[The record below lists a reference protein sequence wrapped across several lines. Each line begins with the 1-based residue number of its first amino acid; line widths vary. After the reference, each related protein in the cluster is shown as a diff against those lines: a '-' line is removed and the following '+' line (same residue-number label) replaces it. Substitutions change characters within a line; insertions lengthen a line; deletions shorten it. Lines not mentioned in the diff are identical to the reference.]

1 MMKIPDMPPARR
13 ASLAAA
19 LLACCMLGAPAGV
32 DAAGSAA
39 WSAAPYSLGQGL
51 YFPAQ
56 GLRLGGYANLQY
68 YDVANEPATLNT
80 RDISL
85 FITKDLGSR
94 AQLFTELEAG
104 NAVRLGGSR
113 SNREHSE
120 LDVERLYVDYR
131 AHPWLNLRLGK
142 FLTPVG
148 QWNQVHA
155 DPLTWT
161 VSRPLATSSAFAR
174 HAAGAMAFGTVTTHG
189 HDLDYWVFADDSRDL
204 NVGSEQ
210 DRAYAA
216 SGAALPNHNN
226 FRHAFGGRVL
236 WHARGDRFTVG
247 MSVLGYQLD
256 APRRSYRLVGVDF
269 GWNGRYVSLDGE
281 GIYREGGS
289 PGQPAETGG
298 FVEAEVPLVRQL
310 YLVGRLERYR
320 ALAPAQTVTLRTL
333 ALNFRP
339 VPGLVFKLEHRDGNR
354 STELA
359 PAGWLASF
367 AVLF

>member
-1 MMKIPDMPPARR
+1 MKIPDMPPAWR
-13 ASLAAA
+13 APLVAA
-19 LLACCMLGAPAGV
+19 LLGCFLLGIPAGTR
-32 DAAGSAA
+32 AAGFGD
-39 WSAAPYSLGQGL
+39 WSTAPYSLGQGM

-68 YDVANEPATLNT
+68 YDVANESPTLNT

-85 FITKDLGSR
+85 FVTKDLGSR
-94 AQLFTELEAG
+94 AQLFTELDAG
-104 NAVRLGGSR
+104 DAIQLGGSR
-113 SNREHSE
+113 ANRRHSE

-131 AHPWLNLRLGK
+131 ANPWLNVRVGK

-174 HAAGAMAFGTVTTHG
+174 HAAGAMAFGTVTAHG
-189 HDLDYWVFADDSRDL
+189 HDLDYWVFADDSRDFD
-204 NVGSEQ
+204 VGPDQ

-216 SGAALPNHNN
+216 SGADLPNRNN
-226 FRHAFGGRVL
+226 FRHALGARVL
-236 WHARGDRFTVG
+236 WHAHDDRFTLG
-247 MSVLGYQLD
+247 MSALGYRLD
-256 APRRSYRLVGVDF
+256 VPRQSYRLVGLDF
-269 GWNGRYVSLDGE
+269 GWNGRYFSLDGE
-281 GIYREGGS
+281 GVYRKGGS
-289 PGQPAETGG
+289 PGRSAETGG
-298 FVEAEVPLVRQL
+298 FVEAEVPLARQL
-310 YLVGRLERYR
+310 FLIGRLERYR
-320 ALAPAQTVTLRTL
+320 ASAPLQTLTLRTL

-359 PAGWLASF
+359 PPGWLASF

>member
-1 MMKIPDMPPARR
+1 MKIPDMPPARR
-13 ASLAAA
+13 APLAAT
-19 LLACCMLGAPAGV
+19 LLAGCMLFATTGV
-32 DAAGSAA
+32 HAAGTDA

-68 YDVANEPATLNT
+68 YDVANEPPTLNT

-85 FITKDLGSR
+85 FVTKDLGSR
-94 AQLFTELEAG
+94 AQLFTELDAG
-104 NAVRLGGSR
+104 DAVQLGGSR
-113 SNREHSE
+113 ANRKHGE
-120 LDVERLYVDYR
+120 LDIERLYVDYR
-131 AHPWLNLRLGK
+131 ANPWLNLRLGK

-189 HDLDYWVFADDSRDL
+189 HDLDYWLFADDSRDFD
-204 NVGSEQ
+204 VGPDQ

-216 SGAALPNHNN
+216 SGTDLPNRNN

-236 WHARGDRFTVG
+236 WHARGDRFTLG
-247 MSVLGYQLD
+247 MSMLGYRLD
-256 APRRSYRLVGVDF
+256 APRQSYRLVGLDF
-269 GWNGRYVSLDGE
+269 GWTGRYFSLDGE

-289 PGQPAETGG
+289 AGQPAETGG
-298 FVEAEVPLVRQL
+298 FVEAEVPLVQRL

-320 ALAPAQTVTLRTL
+320 TSAPAQTVTLRTL